1 MYLGDGC
8 LSESRRSVF
17 KLRIT
22 LDKRYPNIIRECQAA
37 IREVRGPDGAAAG
50 IVPRPGCVEVYSN
63 WKHWPCLFPQ
73 HGAGMK
79 HLRPIKLAPWQ
90 EEIASAESGR
100 LLRGLI
106 HSDGC
111 RITNRVKV
119 RGVDYAYPR
128 YQFVNTSEDIR
139 LIFCKAY
146 EDFGVQWAQS
156 NWNVIS
162 VSRSKSV
169 ARLDEVI
176 GPKT

>member
-8 LSESRRSVF
+8 LSEGARSVF
-17 KLRIT
+17 RLRIT
-22 LDKRYPNIIRECQAA
+22 LDKRYPNIICECQEA
-37 IREVRGPDGAAAG
+37 IADVRGPGRVAAG
-50 IVPRPGCVEVYSN
+50 LIPRPGCFEVYSN

-73 HGAGMK
+73 HGPGMK
-79 HLRPIKLAPWQ
+79 HLRLIELAPWQ
-90 EEIASAESGR
+90 EEIAVAEPGR

-128 YQFVNTSEDIR
+128 YQFTNTSADIR
-139 LIFCKAY
+139 AIFCKACD
-146 EDFGVQWAQS
+146 DFGIRWAQS

-162 VSRSKSV
+162 VSRAESV
-169 ARLDEVI
+169 AKLDDVI